1 MIKMLRKERVL
12 EYLDN
17 LQRQLSDLETMKVGG
32 PDFFL
37 DRKNFERTK
46 AIKYTLACAIQD
58 VTRISL
64 HIVVAEGLAK
74 VRDSESEAI
83 LALAESG
90 IIPKELGQKM
100 KGMPAFRNR
109 LIHDYLPG
117 KFDAEKL
124 FDRLQ
129 HLDDFTRFSKHIV
142 AWMEKA

>member
-1 MIKMLRKERVL
+1 MLRKERVL

-17 LQRQLSDLETMKVGG
+17 LQRQLSDLETMKVAG

-83 LALAESG
+83 LALADSG

>member
-1 MIKMLRKERVL
+1 MKILRKERLL

-17 LQRQLSDLETMKVGG
+17 LQRQLSDLEALKVPG

-58 VTRISL
+58 VTRICL
-64 HIVVAEGLAK
+64 HIVVAMGLAK

-83 LALAESG
+83 VALAESG
-90 IIPKELGQKM
+90 IIPKELGRKI

-117 KFDAEKL
+117 KFDAERL
-124 FDRLQ
+124 FESLQ
-129 HLDDFTRFSKHIV
+129 QLEDFRAFSIQV
-142 AWMEKA
+142 IGWLEKA

>member
-1 MIKMLRKERVL
+1 MGILRKERVL

-17 LQRQLSDLETMKVGG
+17 LQRQLSDLEALKVSG

-64 HIVVAEGLAK
+64 HIVVAMGLAK

-83 LALAESG
+83 LALVESG
-90 IIPKELGQKM
+90 IIPKELAQKIR
-100 KGMPAFRNR
+100 GMPAFRNR

-129 HLDDFTRFSKHIV
+129 RLDDFREFSRHVI
-142 AWMEKA
+142 AWMEKL

>member
-1 MIKMLRKERVL
+1 MTVLRKERIL

-17 LQRQLSDLETMKVGG
+17 LQRQLSDLEVMKVPG

-37 DRKNFERTK
+37 NRNNFERTK

-64 HIVVAEGLAK
+64 HIVVAMGLAK

-90 IIPKELGQKM
+90 IIRRELGQKM
-100 KGMPAFRNR
+100 IGMPALGNR

-124 FDRLQ
+124 YDRLR
-129 HLDDFTRFSKHIV
+129 HLDDFRKFSKHVI
-142 AWMEKA
+142 AWMERL

>member
-1 MIKMLRKERVL
+1 MKELRKERVL
-12 EYLDN
+12 QYLDN
-17 LQRQLSDLETMKVGG
+17 LQRQLSDLEAMKVPG
-32 PDFFL
+32 PNFFL

-64 HIVVAEGLAK
+64 HIVVAMGLAK

-83 LALAESG
+83 LALAEST
-90 IIPKELGQKM
+90 IIPEELGQRI

-109 LIHDYLPG
+109 LIHDYLPDQ
-117 KFDAEKL
+117 FDAERL

-129 HLDDFTRFSKHIV
+129 HLDDFREFSKCVIG
-142 AWMEKA
+142 WMEKL

>member
-1 MIKMLRKERVL
+1 MKILRKERVL

-17 LQRQLSDLETMKVGG
+17 LQRQLSDLEAMKVPG

-58 VTRISL
+58 ITRISL
-64 HIVVAEGLAK
+64 HIVVAMGLTK

-83 LALAESG
+83 VAVAESG
-90 IIPKELGQKM
+90 IIPRELGQKT

-124 FDRLQ
+124 FDMLQ
-129 HLDDFTRFSKHIV
+129 HLNDFREFSKHVI
-142 AWMEKA
+142 AWMEK

>member
-1 MIKMLRKERVL
+1 MKPLRKERIL
-12 EYLDN
+12 EYLEN
-17 LQRQLSDLETMKVGG
+17 LQRQLSDLEALKV
-32 PDFFL
+32 PEPTFFL

-58 VTRISL
+58 VTRVSL
-64 HIVVAEGLAK
+64 HVVVAMGLAK

-83 LALAESG
+83 VALAESG
-90 IIPKELGQKM
+90 IIPKELGRKI

-109 LIHDYLPG
+109 LIHDYLPD

-129 HLDDFTRFSKHIV
+129 HLDDFRDFSKHIA
-142 AWMEKA
+142 AWMGELR

>member
-1 MIKMLRKERVL
+1 MKIVRKERIL

-17 LQRQLSDLETMKVGG
+17 LQRQLSDLEVMKVPG

-64 HIVVAEGLAK
+64 HIVVAMGLAK

-83 LALAESG
+83 VALAESG
-90 IIPKELGQKM
+90 IIPKELGQKI

-109 LIHDYLPG
+109 LVYDYLPG
-117 KFDAEKL
+117 KFDAETL

-129 HLDDFTRFSKHIV
+129 HLDDFRGFSKHVI
-142 AWMEKA
+142 AWMEKG

>member
-1 MIKMLRKERVL
+1 MGILRKERVL

-17 LQRQLSDLETMKVGG
+17 LQRQLSDLEAMKVGG

-64 HIVVAEGLAK
+64 HIVVAVGLAK

-83 LALAESG
+83 LALAGSG
-90 IIPKELGQKM
+90 IIPKELGQKL

-129 HLDDFTRFSKHIV
+129 DLDDFREFSRHVI

>member
-1 MIKMLRKERVL
+1 VKELRKERVL
-12 EYLDN
+12 QYLDN
-17 LQRQLSDLETMKVGG
+17 LQRQLSDLEAMKVPG
-32 PDFFL
+32 PNFFL

-64 HIVVAEGLAK
+64 HIVVAMGLAK

-83 LALAESG
+83 LALAEST
-90 IIPKELGQKM
+90 IIPEELGQRI

-109 LIHDYLPG
+109 LIHDYLPDQ
-117 KFDAEKL
+117 FDAERL

-129 HLDDFTRFSKHIV
+129 HLDDFREFSKCVIG
-142 AWMEKA
+142 WMEKL